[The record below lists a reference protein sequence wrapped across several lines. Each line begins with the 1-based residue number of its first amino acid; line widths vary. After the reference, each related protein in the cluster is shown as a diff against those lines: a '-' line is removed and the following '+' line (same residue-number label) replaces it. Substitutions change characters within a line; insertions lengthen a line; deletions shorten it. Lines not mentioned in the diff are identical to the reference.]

1 MTVTAWRLRKAGGVT
16 LRYALL
22 LMLAVV
28 AIGPFFWQLSTSLRL
43 EREYYDGLTLL
54 PVEWTLV
61 NYERALSETQV
72 LFYFWNS
79 IKVTL
84 LTTFFSIAIAS
95 LGAYSLSRFSF
106 PGKKLI
112 TRVMLLLYM
121 FPPILFLVPIFLIIY
136 RLSLLDTHTGL
147 ILSYTTFSLPF
158 SLMMLLSYFETIP
171 REIDESGRIDG
182 ALNTTIFARLILPLS
197 LPGIA
202 TVAIFS
208 SISSW
213 NEFLYALVFIVSE
226 RKKVISAGLYL
237 LMHGDMRVDWGMM
250 MALATIVQIPMLIFF
265 VVYGRGLI
273 KGLTAGAVKG

>member
-1 MTVTAWRLRKAGGVT
+1 MTVQSWQVKKAGGFCV
-16 LRYALL
+16 RYILIVVLAL
-22 LMLAVV
+22 V
-28 AIGPFFWQLSTSLRL
+28 ALGPFLWQLSTSLRL

-54 PVEWTLV
+54 PVEWTLA
-61 NYERALSETQV
+61 NYERALRETQV
-72 LFYFWNS
+72 LAYFWNS

-95 LGAYSLSRFSF
+95 LGAYSLSRFTF

-136 RLSLLDTHTGL
+136 RLALLDTHTGL
-147 ILSYTTFSLPF
+147 ILSYTTFSVPF

-182 ALNTTIFARLILPLS
+182 ALNVTIFARLILPLS

-208 SISSW
+208 SITSW

-250 MALATIVQIPMLIFF
+250 MALATIVQIPMLVFF
-265 VVYGRGLI
+265 VVYGRGLL

>member
-1 MTVTAWRLRKAGGVT
+1 MSIEMWRLRKVGGVGF
-16 LRYALL
+16 RYAVFLV
-22 LMLAVV
+22 LAVV
-28 AIGPFFWQLSTSLRL
+28 AIGPFFWQLSTSFRL

-54 PVEWTLV
+54 PIEWTLA
-61 NYERALSETQV
+61 NYSRALSETKV

-95 LGAYSLSRFSF
+95 LGAYSLSRFTF
-106 PGKKLI
+106 PGKKVI

-136 RLSLLDTHTGL
+136 RMSLLDTHTGL

-171 REIDESGRIDG
+171 REIDESGRMDG
-182 ALNTTIFARLILPLS
+182 ALNVTIYMRLILPLS

-208 SISSW
+208 SITSW
-213 NEFLYALVFIVSE
+213 NEFLYALVFIISE
-226 RKKVISAGLYL
+226 QKKVISAGLYL

-250 MALATIVQIPMLIFF
+250 MALATLVQIPMLLFF
-265 VVYGRGLI
+265 VIYGRGLL
-273 KGLTAGAVKG
+273 KGLTAGSLKA